1 MEQNK
6 KDLKKN
12 LNPKVIELSEDLVPQ
27 SKKYLFINHIQK
39 R

>member
-12 LNPKVIELSEDLVPQ
+12 LNPKIIELSEDIVQTSNYNRMVL
-27 SKKYLFINHIQK
+27 IM
-39 R
+39 